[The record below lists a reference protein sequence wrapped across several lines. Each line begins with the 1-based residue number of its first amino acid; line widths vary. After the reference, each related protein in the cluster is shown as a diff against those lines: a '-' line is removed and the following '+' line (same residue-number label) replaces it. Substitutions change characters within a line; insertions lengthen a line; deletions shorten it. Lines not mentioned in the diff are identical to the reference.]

1 MPNQGKCSHPW
12 TVHTPRLLMAKNSI
26 KNVLENLFFMF
37 GRGKTKNWAKTHCP
51 SKSAFSAIFVL
62 KENAT
67 QSHSA
72 KFLNWGDH
80 VNSVPDLAVN
90 PPPSPH
96 LLIYSKKIRRVVY
109 LVFRVA
115 FSCWSCYPT
124 VIPVSCF
131 AGCHSIPLHQ
141 ESQICDAM
149 LSITKKKWPKINLI

>member
-37 GRGKTKNWAKTHCP
+37 GRGKTKNWAKTHRP

-90 PPPSPH
+90 PPPPPPTSWFTLRKLGELFTLSSG
-96 LLIYSKKIRRVVY
+96 LLSLADPK
-109 LVFRVA
+109 
-115 FSCWSCYPT
+115 

-131 AGCHSIPLHQ
+131 AGFHSIPLHQ